1 MEELDFIRP
10 QLRVEYLVADR
21 IEDVVPMLMEA
32 AAQIAE
38 GQKIMAPE
46 VAGRM

>member
-1 MEELDFIRP
+1 
-10 QLRVEYLVADR
+10 
-21 IEDVVPMLMEA
+21 VVPMLMEA